1 MESLSIA
8 LSLWKI
14 GLVSSEEL
22 IAWTDAH
29 IGVSNN
35 PDEALVQLSLDGP
48 DACLKRPIYEFPYRP
63 IELTFTEEFGLRVS
77 ALNIQ
82 SEFEVNNFIRWAT
95 VKCMG
100 ENLDDPIVIFCY
112 QLEDRC
118 TLEAQVA
125 FLHNELPL
133 LKSRSMSI
141 AHSFYASV
149 PSLKP
154 QNERAT

>member
-1 MESLSIA
+1 METLSIA
-8 LSLWKI
+8 LSLWKL

-22 IAWTDAH
+22 IAWIDAH
-29 IGVSNN
+29 IGVSDN

-48 DACLKRPIYEFPYRP
+48 DTCLKRPIYEFPVRP

-82 SEFEVNNFIRWAT
+82 SEFEVNNFIKWAT

-112 QLEDRC
+112 KLEDFC

-125 FLHNELPL
+125 FLHNELPPL
-133 LKSRSMSI
+133 IPRSMSI
-141 AHSFYASV
+141 AHFFYASV
-149 PSLKP
+149 PGLKT
-154 QNERAT
+154 QNERTA